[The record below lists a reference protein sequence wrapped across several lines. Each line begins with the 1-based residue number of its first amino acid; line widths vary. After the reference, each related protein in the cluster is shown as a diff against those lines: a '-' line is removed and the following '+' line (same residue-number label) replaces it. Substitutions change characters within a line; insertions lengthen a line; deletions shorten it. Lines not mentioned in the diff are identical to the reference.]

1 VNKKTFDS
9 LDTFRFCTH
18 RLLPAR
24 KRILVIENLP
34 EVIPQLLRV
43 SGHLVMS
50 RNDRVAAEELWNKA
64 AGGFDLVIIDDR
76 TGAQTLIPTIFAYK
90 PNIKIVLLSAKA
102 DPNLASSDNLVILQK
117 PVSPVR
123 LAEAVDS

>member
-1 VNKKTFDS
+1 LYPS
-9 LDTFRFCTH
+9 I
-18 RLLPAR
+18 LPAR

-102 DPNLASSDNLVILQK
+102 DPNLASSDNLVVLQK